1 MCIITSPCIITHVIN
16 RIIIII
22 NRDLLHRQKLEI
34 YRNIYIYFFYYYFFP
49 QAIGI
54 TYYLLI
60 FNYTIATFSCY
71 VCKAAFETICKKEE
85 KKNACSAHI
94 YVPSGLIISDA
105 PTVVTVTT
113 TLYLLSQ
120 THSQRTCISSPL
132 LFVQTESKHIV

>member
-1 MCIITSPCIITHVIN
+1 MCIIISPCIITHVIN

-94 YVPSGLIISDA
+94 YVPSGLIISFCSHRHIHSG
-105 PTVVTVTT
+105 PV
-113 TLYLLSQ
+113 YLL
-120 THSQRTCISSPL
+120 
-132 LFVQTESKHIV
+132 LFSLCRLNQNI